1 MGAPKIWA
9 DRPMGYFIINIFR
22 GGCQVDLHFKSK
34 MQVFL
39 HLDSS
44 LLAYFSWYDI
54 PFSIVDLQNRGCE
67 D

>member
-9 DRPMGYFIINIFR
+9 DRPMGYLIINIFR
-22 GGCQVDLHFKSK
+22 GGCQVDLHFKLK

-44 LLAYFSWYDI
+44 LLAFFS
-54 PFSIVDLQNRGCE
+54 
-67 D
+67 